1 MALTV
6 NAERLWQ
13 RLMSMAEIGAT
24 PAGGCNRQALSDE
37 DVQGRQLFTRW
48 CQDAGMQVRF
58 DVVGNLFARREGKQG
73 RAPVVMTGS
82 HLDTQPSGGKF
93 DGVYGVLAGLE
104 AIESL
109 NDAGIVTEH
118 PIEVVVWTNEE
129 GSRFDAAMMGSAVW
143 AGTMDV
149 QAAFDL
155 EDLDGKSVHEEL
167 VRTGYMGATQERS
180 DIKAAFELHIEQGPI
195 LEGER
200 HEIGVVT
207 GVQHMCRYRVFVR
220 GQETHAG
227 PSPMAMRRDP
237 MMAVAEIFPEIYAI
251 ADAHA
256 PDSRVTIGYVHASP
270 GSPNTV
276 PGEVS
281 FTLDMR
287 HPDEESYTAMQVA
300 FEAHVSRVCARLSLD
315 VQCDRV
321 WRAPGV
327 TFDQDCVQAV
337 SDAVEA
343 FGYPAMRMTSG
354 AGHDACNVSAVA
366 PISMIFI
373 PCKDGLSHNEAE
385 SIEPEQAEA
394 GANILL
400 NAMLKAAGE

>member
-1 MALTV
+1 MTLTV
-6 NAERLWQ
+6 NGERLWQ
-13 RLMSMAEIGAT
+13 RLMTMAEIGAT

-37 DVQGRQLFTRW
+37 DARGRALFVSW
-48 CQDAGMQVRF
+48 CEAAGLSCRYDA
-58 DVVGNLFARREGKQG
+58 VGNLFARREGQ
-73 RAPVVMTGS
+73 RSAAPAVMTGS

-93 DGVYGVLAGLE
+93 DGVFGVLAGLE
-104 AIESL
+104 AVESM
-109 NDAGIVTEH
+109 NDAGVVTAH
-118 PIEVVVWTNEE
+118 PIELVVWTNEE

-143 AGTMDV
+143 AGNLSLD
-149 QAAFDL
+149 AAYEL
-155 EDLDGKSVHEEL
+155 ADLDGVTVREEL
-167 VRTGYMGATQERS
+167 ERTGYLGEDLARS

-195 LEGER
+195 LERER

-207 GVQHMCRYRVFVR
+207 GVQHMCRYRVFVT

-237 MMAVAEIFPEIYAI
+237 MMAVAKIFPAIYAI

-256 PDSRVTIGYVHASP
+256 PDSRATIGYVHASP

-287 HPDEESYTAMQVA
+287 HPDAGHYVAMQAA
-300 FEAHVSRVCARLSLD
+300 FEEVVTSVCEALRLE
-315 VQCDRV
+315 VRCERV
-321 WRAPGV
+321 WEAPGV
-327 TFDQDCVQAV
+327 TFDAGCIEAINHAV
-337 SDAVEA
+337 RA
-343 FGYPAMRMTSG
+343 FSYPAMQMTSG
-354 AGHDACNVSAVA
+354 AGHDACNIAAVA
-366 PISMIFI
+366 PVSMIFV

-400 NAMLKAAGE
+400 NAMLHAASD